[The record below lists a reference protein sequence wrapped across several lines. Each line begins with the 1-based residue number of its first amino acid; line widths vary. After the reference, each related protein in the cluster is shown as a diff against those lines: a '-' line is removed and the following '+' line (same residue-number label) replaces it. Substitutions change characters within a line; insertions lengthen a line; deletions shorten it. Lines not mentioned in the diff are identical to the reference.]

1 MKIER
6 LDRFKRKLRMLSPAT
21 KAEIAIAIQKS
32 ADEIT
37 DLQKR
42 LAPER
47 TGKLKGSI
55 GNRPVEGTENLAV
68 ELHAG
73 GAATTKPVRNGA
85 SATYDYAL
93 ADEFGTTETTAQ
105 PYFYPAYR
113 LGKKRAKARIARA
126 ATSAAKKVARS

>member
-21 KAEIAIAIQKS
+21 KAEIAVAIQKS

-42 LAPER
+42 LAPVLS
-47 TGKLKGSI
+47 GNLKGSI

-93 ADEFGTTETTAQ
+93 ADEFGTSDTAAQ
-105 PYFYPAYR
+105 PFFYPGFR
-113 LGKKRAKARIARA
+113 LGKKRAKSRIARA
-126 ATSAAKKVARS
+126 ATKAAKKAAQS